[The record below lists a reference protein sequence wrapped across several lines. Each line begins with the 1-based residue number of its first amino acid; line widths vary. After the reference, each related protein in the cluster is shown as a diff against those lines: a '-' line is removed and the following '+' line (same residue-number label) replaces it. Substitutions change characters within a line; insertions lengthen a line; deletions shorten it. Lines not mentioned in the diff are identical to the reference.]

1 MDDFEIEQELL
12 EIQDIH
18 ESFDTEN
25 PITFVLLL
33 QRCKDKLN
41 KKQIKYI
48 ENKIQQL
55 KIKQQKIANKWLEKF
70 SDPISREPLL
80 NKIPSS

>member
-33 QRCKDKLN
+33 QRCNDKLN
-41 KKQIKYI
+41 EAQKEVINNEIQRLKAKQ
-48 ENKIQQL
+48 ER
-55 KIKQQKIANKWLEKF
+55 IAKKWLEKF
-70 SDPISREPLL
+70 SDPISRVPLL
-80 NKIPSS
+80 EKNPNC